1 MPTALFY
8 NVFSQVSLP
17 ESRAFC
23 PKNYIVS
30 AAGGPAA
37 PPAPP
42 DFKNSLCA
50 FGQPEKSKRVQCIIL
65 LISR

>member
-23 PKNYIVS
+23 PKNYIIS
-30 AAGGPAA
+30 AAGGLQP
-37 PPAPP
+37 PLPAPP
-42 DFKNSLCA
+42 DSYAYVN
-50 FGQPEKSKRVQCIIL
+50 
-65 LISR
+65 